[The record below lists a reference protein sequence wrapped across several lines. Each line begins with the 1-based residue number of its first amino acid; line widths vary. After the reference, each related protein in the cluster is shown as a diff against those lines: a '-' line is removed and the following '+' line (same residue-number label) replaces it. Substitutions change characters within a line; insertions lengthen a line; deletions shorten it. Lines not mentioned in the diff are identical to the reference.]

1 MTNKATLLSQ
11 NSNTLSLDLDGMTC
25 AACAARI
32 ERVISKNESIE
43 SVSVNFPLKKAVIKS
58 NKDFDVDE
66 VIEKI
71 SAIGYS
77 AKVTD
82 KKVPEKENYSKTFLV
97 PFSSLAF
104 SVGVS
109 QAFNTN
115 NSFLAYLL
123 GFIVIF
129 VFGRRFHISAV
140 KKISHFEFN
149 MDTLVSLGSL
159 SSVAVSLLPSSNS
172 DMFLDAGAYIISFV
186 LFGKAVEE
194 ISIQSSIDVS
204 EAIKNSKPQYA
215 KLLSNGMVD
224 VRKVSDLNGGDFIGV
239 SPGEIIPID
248 GIITSGS
255 SSTNEDFLTG
265 ESKPI
270 HKNTGDE
277 VMAGSINLDGY
288 IEVEVKDGGVST
300 YDFIEQL
307 ILEAQS
313 STPSIQKTLD
323 KITQFFVPGI
333 LLLSVSTF
341 LYWYFLAS
349 TELMRSLEIAISVLV
364 IACPCAL
371 GLATPITLY
380 KASTLGYRDGFLFKN
395 FDKLQNLKE
404 LNKIIFD
411 KTGTLTS
418 GIFSIKKIDSGN
430 TQLSE
435 NEILSYV
442 ASLEIKSNH
451 PIAKSLL
458 LESERRNL
466 SFFSSKNV
474 KEDIGSGIHGQV
486 NGLDVSIVG
495 KNGIENIL
503 EITIDDQQ
511 AYIYLEED
519 LTVDQD
525 LITQIKK
532 YYEILILSGDS
543 AEKVSL
549 LAKGL
554 NIKSAMGD
562 QTPEDKL
569 SYVKNVQKTEGVIF
583 IGDGVNDSP
592 SLQQADVAITTSIS
606 SQIAQASSDIVIHE
620 GGIEKVLNI
629 RDLALITSR
638 RVRQNLFL
646 AFVYN
651 SLMIPIA
658 VAGSISPKLG
668 ALAMAMSSISVVLNS
683 SRKLTN

>member
-1 MTNKATLLSQ
+1 
-11 NSNTLSLDLDGMTC
+11 MTC

-32 ERVISKNESIE
+32 ERVISKNKSIE

-97 PFSSLAF
+97 PFSSLAL

-109 QAFNTN
+109 QAFNAN

-224 VRKVSDLNGGDFIGV
+224 VKKVSDLNGGDFIGV

-270 HKNTGDE
+270 HKNTGDD

-341 LYWYFLAS
+341 LYWYFLVS

-418 GIFSIKKIDSGN
+418 GIFTIEKIDTGN
-430 TQLSE
+430 TKLSE

-458 LESERRNL
+458 LESERKNL
-466 SFFSSKNV
+466 SFFSSSNV
-474 KEDIGSGIHGQV
+474 KEDIGSGIHGIV

-495 KNGIENIL
+495 KNDIENML
-503 EITIDDQQ
+503 EVTIDNQQ
-511 AYIYLEED
+511 AYIHLEED

-525 LITQIKK
+525 LITEIKK

-543 AEKVSL
+543 SEKVSL
-549 LAKGL
+549 LAEEL
-554 NIKSAMGD
+554 NIKHALGD
-562 QTPEDKL
+562 QAPEDKL
-569 SYVKNVQKTEGVIF
+569 SYVKSLQETEGVIF

-620 GGIEKVLNI
+620 GGIEKILNI
-629 RDLALITSR
+629 RDLALRSSR

-646 AFVYN
+646 AFIYN

>member
-1 MTNKATLLSQ
+1 
-11 NSNTLSLDLDGMTC
+11 MTC

-224 VRKVSDLNGGDFIGV
+224 VRRVSDLNGGDFIGV

-341 LYWYFLAS
+341 LYWHFLVS

-418 GIFSIKKIDSGN
+418 GIFSIKKIDSRN
-430 TQLSE
+430 TKLSE

-554 NIKSAMGD
+554 NIKTAMGD

-606 SQIAQASSDIVIHE
+606 SQIAQASSDVVIHE

-629 RDLALITSR
+629 RDLAVITSR

>member
-1 MTNKATLLSQ
+1 MNKATLLSQ

-58 NKDFDVDE
+58 NKDFDVDR

-82 KKVPEKENYSKTFLV
+82 KRVPEKENYSKPFLI
-97 PFSSLAF
+97 PFFCLAF
-104 SVGVS
+104 SIGVS
-109 QAFNTN
+109 QAFNAN

-123 GFIVIF
+123 GFTVIF

-159 SSVAVSLLPSSNS
+159 SSVVVSLLPSSNS

-194 ISIQSSIDVS
+194 ISIQKSIDVS

-215 KLLSNGMVD
+215 KLLSNGMVE
-224 VRKVSDLNGGDFIGV
+224 VKKVSDLNGGDFIGV

-248 GIITSGS
+248 GIITAGS

-270 HKNTGDE
+270 NKKTGDG

-323 KITQFFVPGI
+323 RITQFFVPGI
-333 LLLSVSTF
+333 LLLSLSTF
-341 LYWYFLAS
+341 LYRYLLVS

-418 GIFSIKKIDSGN
+418 GIFTIKKIDTGN
-430 TQLSE
+430 TKLSE

-458 LESERRNL
+458 LESERKNL
-466 SFFSSKNV
+466 SFFSSSSV
-474 KEDIGSGIHGQV
+474 KEDIGSGIHGIV

-495 KNGIENIL
+495 KNDIENML
-503 EITIDDQQ
+503 EVTIDNQQ
-511 AYIYLEED
+511 AYIHLEED

-525 LITQIKK
+525 LITEIKK

-543 AEKVSL
+543 SEKVSL
-549 LAKGL
+549 RAEEL
-554 NIKSAMGD
+554 NIKHALGD
-562 QTPEDKL
+562 QAPEDKL
-569 SYVKNVQKTEGVIF
+569 SYVKSLQETEGVIF

-620 GGIEKVLNI
+620 GGIEKILNI
-629 RDLALITSR
+629 RDLALRSSR

-646 AFVYN
+646 AFIYN

>member
-1 MTNKATLLSQ
+1 
-11 NSNTLSLDLDGMTC
+11 MTC

-97 PFSSLAF
+97 PFPSLAF

-109 QAFNTN
+109 QAFNAN

-224 VRKVSDLNGGDFIGV
+224 VKKVSDLNGGDFIGV

-270 HKNTGDE
+270 HKNTGDD

-341 LYWYFLAS
+341 LYWYFLVS

-418 GIFSIKKIDSGN
+418 GIFSIKKIDSRN

-503 EITIDDQQ
+503 EITIDNQQ
-511 AYIYLEED
+511 AYIHLEED
-519 LTVDQD
+519 LTVDKD
-525 LITQIKK
+525 LITEIKK
-532 YYEILILSGDS
+532 YYEVLILSGDS
-543 AEKVSL
+543 SEKVSL
-549 LAKGL
+549 LAKEL
-554 NIKSAMGD
+554 NIKSALGD
-562 QTPEDKL
+562 QTPEEKL
-569 SYVKNVQKTEGVIF
+569 SYVKTVQKTEGVIF

-620 GGIEKVLNI
+620 GGIEKILNI
-629 RDLALITSR
+629 RDLAVITNR

>member
-1 MTNKATLLSQ
+1 MRNKATLLSQ

-58 NKDFDVDE
+58 NKDFDVDR

-82 KKVPEKENYSKTFLV
+82 KRVPEKENYSKTFLI
-97 PFSSLAF
+97 PFFSLAF
-104 SVGVS
+104 SIGVS
-109 QAFNTN
+109 QAFNAN

-123 GFIVIF
+123 GFTVIF

-159 SSVAVSLLPSSNS
+159 SSVVVSLLPSSNS

-194 ISIQSSIDVS
+194 ISIQKSIDVS

-215 KLLSNGMVD
+215 KLLSNGMVE
-224 VRKVSDLNGGDFIGV
+224 VKKVSDLNGGDFIGV

-248 GIITSGS
+248 GIITAGS

-270 HKNTGDE
+270 NKKTGDG

-323 KITQFFVPGI
+323 RITQFFVPGI
-333 LLLSVSTF
+333 LLLSLSTF
-341 LYWYFLAS
+341 LYRYLLVS

-418 GIFSIKKIDSGN
+418 GIFTIKKIDTGN
-430 TQLSE
+430 TKLSE

-458 LESERRNL
+458 LESERKNL
-466 SFFSSKNV
+466 SFFSSSNV
-474 KEDIGSGIHGQV
+474 KEDIGSGIHGIV

-495 KNGIENIL
+495 KNDIENML
-503 EITIDDQQ
+503 EVTIDNQQ
-511 AYIYLEED
+511 AYIHLEED

-525 LITQIKK
+525 LITEIKK

-543 AEKVSL
+543 SEKVSL
-549 LAKGL
+549 LAEEL
-554 NIKSAMGD
+554 NIKHALGD
-562 QTPEDKL
+562 QAPEDKL
-569 SYVKNVQKTEGVIF
+569 SYVKSLQETEGVIF

-606 SQIAQASSDIVIHE
+606 SQIAQASSDIIIHE
-620 GGIEKVLNI
+620 GGIEKILNI
-629 RDLALITSR
+629 RDLALRSSR

-646 AFVYN
+646 AFIYN

>member
-1 MTNKATLLSQ
+1 
-11 NSNTLSLDLDGMTC
+11 MTC

-32 ERVISKNESIE
+32 ERVISKNKSIE

-97 PFSSLAF
+97 PFSSLAL

-109 QAFNTN
+109 QAFNAN

-341 LYWYFLAS
+341 LYWHFLVS

-418 GIFSIKKIDSGN
+418 GIFSIKKIESRN
-430 TQLSE
+430 TKLSE

>member
-1 MTNKATLLSQ
+1 LSQ

-109 QAFNTN
+109 QAFNAN

-341 LYWYFLAS
+341 LYWHFLVS

-418 GIFSIKKIDSGN
+418 GIFSIKKIDSRN
-430 TQLSE
+430 TKLSE

-486 NGLDVSIVG
+486 NGLNVSIVG

-503 EITIDDQQ
+503 KITIDDQQ

-554 NIKSAMGD
+554 NIKTAMGD

>member
-1 MTNKATLLSQ
+1 
-11 NSNTLSLDLDGMTC
+11 MTC

-109 QAFNTN
+109 QAFNAN

-341 LYWYFLAS
+341 LYWHFLVS

-418 GIFSIKKIDSGN
+418 GIFSIKKIDSRN
-430 TQLSE
+430 TKLSE

-486 NGLDVSIVG
+486 NGLNVSIVG

-503 EITIDDQQ
+503 KITIDDQQ

-554 NIKSAMGD
+554 NIKTAMGD

>member
-1 MTNKATLLSQ
+1 
-11 NSNTLSLDLDGMTC
+11 MTC

-109 QAFNTN
+109 QAFNAN

-224 VRKVSDLNGGDFIGV
+224 VKKVSDLNGGDFIGV

-270 HKNTGDE
+270 HKNTGDD

-323 KITQFFVPGI
+323 RITQFFVPGI
-333 LLLSVSTF
+333 LLLSLSTF
-341 LYWYFLAS
+341 LYRYLLVS

-418 GIFSIKKIDSGN
+418 GIFSIKKIDSRN

-486 NGLDVSIVG
+486 NGHDVSIVG

-503 EITIDDQQ
+503 EITIDNQQ
-511 AYIYLEED
+511 AYIHLEED
-519 LTVDQD
+519 LTVDKD
-525 LITQIKK
+525 LITEIKK
-532 YYEILILSGDS
+532 YYEVLILSGDS
-543 AEKVSL
+543 SEKVSL
-549 LAKGL
+549 LAKEL
-554 NIKSAMGD
+554 NIKSALGD
-562 QTPEDKL
+562 QTPEEKL
-569 SYVKNVQKTEGVIF
+569 SYVKTVQKTEGVIF

-620 GGIEKVLNI
+620 GGIEKILNI
-629 RDLALITSR
+629 RGLAVITNR

>member
-1 MTNKATLLSQ
+1 MNKATLLSQ

-58 NKDFDVDE
+58 NKDFDVDR

-82 KKVPEKENYSKTFLV
+82 KRVPEKENYSKTFLI
-97 PFSSLAF
+97 PFFSLAF
-104 SVGVS
+104 SIGVS
-109 QAFNTN
+109 QAFNAN

-123 GFIVIF
+123 GFTVIF

-159 SSVAVSLLPSSNS
+159 SSVVVSLLPSSNS

-194 ISIQSSIDVS
+194 ISIQKSIDVS

-215 KLLSNGMVD
+215 KLLSNGMVE
-224 VRKVSDLNGGDFIGV
+224 VKKVSDLNGGDFIGV

-270 HKNTGDE
+270 HKNTGDD

-341 LYWYFLAS
+341 LYWYFLVS

-418 GIFSIKKIDSGN
+418 GIFSIKKIDSRN

-486 NGLDVSIVG
+486 NSHDVSIVG

-503 EITIDDQQ
+503 EITIDNQQ
-511 AYIYLEED
+511 AYIHLEED

-525 LITQIKK
+525 LITEIKK
-532 YYEILILSGDS
+532 YYEVLILSGDS
-543 AEKVSL
+543 SEKVSL
-549 LAKGL
+549 LAKEL
-554 NIKSAMGD
+554 NIKSALGD
-562 QTPEDKL
+562 QTPEEKL
-569 SYVKNVQKTEGVIF
+569 SYVKTVQKTEGVIF

-620 GGIEKVLNI
+620 GGIEKILNI
-629 RDLALITSR
+629 RGLAVITNR

>member
-1 MTNKATLLSQ
+1 
-11 NSNTLSLDLDGMTC
+11 MTC

-109 QAFNTN
+109 QAFNAN

-224 VRKVSDLNGGDFIGV
+224 VKKVSDLNGGDFIGV

-270 HKNTGDE
+270 HKNTGDD

-341 LYWYFLAS
+341 LYWYFLVS

-418 GIFSIKKIDSGN
+418 GIFSIKKIDSRN

-486 NGLDVSIVG
+486 NSHDVSIVG

-503 EITIDDQQ
+503 EITIDNQQ
-511 AYIYLEED
+511 AYIHLEED

-525 LITQIKK
+525 LITEIKK
-532 YYEILILSGDS
+532 YYEVLILSGDS
-543 AEKVSL
+543 SEKVSL
-549 LAKGL
+549 LAKEL
-554 NIKSAMGD
+554 NIKSALGD
-562 QTPEDKL
+562 QTPEEKL
-569 SYVKNVQKTEGVIF
+569 SYVKTVQKTEGVIF

-620 GGIEKVLNI
+620 GGIEKILNI
-629 RDLALITSR
+629 RGLAVITNR

>member
-1 MTNKATLLSQ
+1 
-11 NSNTLSLDLDGMTC
+11 MTC

-58 NKDFDVDE
+58 NKDFDVDR

-82 KKVPEKENYSKTFLV
+82 KRVPEKENYSKTFLI
-97 PFSSLAF
+97 PFFSLAF
-104 SVGVS
+104 SIGVS
-109 QAFNTN
+109 QAFNAN

-123 GFIVIF
+123 GFTVIF

-159 SSVAVSLLPSSNS
+159 SSVVVSLLPSSNS

-194 ISIQSSIDVS
+194 ISIQKSIDVS

-215 KLLSNGMVD
+215 KLLSNGMVE
-224 VRKVSDLNGGDFIGV
+224 VKKVSDLNGGDFIGV

-270 HKNTGDE
+270 NKKTGDG

-313 STPSIQKTLD
+313 SSPSIQKTLD
-323 KITQFFVPGI
+323 RITQFFVPGI
-333 LLLSVSTF
+333 LLLSLSTF
-341 LYWYFLAS
+341 LYRYLLVS

-418 GIFSIKKIDSGN
+418 GIFTIKKIDTGN
-430 TQLSE
+430 TKLSE

-458 LESERRNL
+458 LESERKNL
-466 SFFSSKNV
+466 SFFSSSNV
-474 KEDIGSGIHGQV
+474 KEDIGSGIHGIV

-495 KNGIENIL
+495 KNDIENML
-503 EITIDDQQ
+503 EVTIDNQQ
-511 AYIYLEED
+511 AYIHLEED

-525 LITQIKK
+525 LITEIKK

-543 AEKVSL
+543 SEKVSL
-549 LAKGL
+549 LAEEL
-554 NIKSAMGD
+554 NIKHALGD
-562 QTPEDKL
+562 QAPEDKL
-569 SYVKNVQKTEGVIF
+569 SYVKSLQETEGVIF

-620 GGIEKVLNI
+620 GGIEKILNI
-629 RDLALITSR
+629 RDLALRSSR

-646 AFVYN
+646 AFIYN

>member
-1 MTNKATLLSQ
+1 
-11 NSNTLSLDLDGMTC
+11 MTC

-109 QAFNTN
+109 QAFNAN

-224 VRKVSDLNGGDFIGV
+224 VRRVSDLNGGDFIGV

-341 LYWYFLAS
+341 LYWYFLVS

-418 GIFSIKKIDSGN
+418 GIFSIKKIDSRN
-430 TQLSE
+430 TKLSE

-486 NGLDVSIVG
+486 NGLNVSIVG

-554 NIKSAMGD
+554 NIKTAMGD

>member
-1 MTNKATLLSQ
+1 
-11 NSNTLSLDLDGMTC
+11 MTC

-159 SSVAVSLLPSSNS
+159 SSVVVSLLPSSNS

-248 GIITSGS
+248 GIITAGS

-270 HKNTGDE
+270 HKNTGDD

-341 LYWYFLAS
+341 LYWYFLVS

-418 GIFSIKKIDSGN
+418 GIFSIKKIESRN
-430 TQLSE
+430 TKLSE

-486 NGLDVSIVG
+486 NGLNVSIVG

-554 NIKSAMGD
+554 NIKTAMGD

>member
-1 MTNKATLLSQ
+1 
-11 NSNTLSLDLDGMTC
+11 MTC

-97 PFSSLAF
+97 PFFSLAF

-109 QAFNTN
+109 QAFNAN

-123 GFIVIF
+123 GFIVVF

-224 VRKVSDLNGGDFIGV
+224 VKKVSDLNGGDFIGV

-270 HKNTGDE
+270 HKNTGDD

-341 LYWYFLAS
+341 LYWYFLVS

-418 GIFSIKKIDSGN
+418 GIFSIKKIDSRN

-486 NGLDVSIVG
+486 NGHDVSIVG

-503 EITIDDQQ
+503 EITIDNQQ
-511 AYIYLEED
+511 AYIHLEED
-519 LTVDQD
+519 LTIDQD
-525 LITQIKK
+525 LITEIKK
-532 YYEILILSGDS
+532 YYEVLILSGDS
-543 AEKVSL
+543 SEKVSL
-549 LAKGL
+549 LAKEL
-554 NIKSAMGD
+554 NIKSALGD

-569 SYVKNVQKTEGVIF
+569 SYVKTVQKTEGVIF

-620 GGIEKVLNI
+620 GGIEKILNI
-629 RDLALITSR
+629 RDLAVITNR

>member
-1 MTNKATLLSQ
+1 
-11 NSNTLSLDLDGMTC
+11 MTC

-109 QAFNTN
+109 QAFNAN

-159 SSVAVSLLPSSNS
+159 SSVVVSLLPSSNS

-224 VRKVSDLNGGDFIGV
+224 VRRVSDLNGGDFIGV

-270 HKNTGDE
+270 HKNTGDD

-341 LYWYFLAS
+341 LYWHFLVS

-418 GIFSIKKIDSGN
+418 GIFSIKKIESRN
-430 TQLSE
+430 TKLSE

-474 KEDIGSGIHGQV
+474 KEDIGSGIDGQV

-554 NIKSAMGD
+554 NIKTAMGD

>member
-1 MTNKATLLSQ
+1 
-11 NSNTLSLDLDGMTC
+11 MTC

-109 QAFNTN
+109 QAFNAN

-224 VRKVSDLNGGDFIGV
+224 VKKVSDLNGGDFIGV

-270 HKNTGDE
+270 HKNTGDD

-341 LYWYFLAS
+341 LYWYFLVS

-395 FDKLQNLKE
+395 FDRLQNLKE

-418 GIFSIKKIDSGN
+418 GIFSIKKIDSRN

-486 NGLDVSIVG
+486 NGHDVSIVG

-503 EITIDDQQ
+503 EITIDNQQ
-511 AYIYLEED
+511 AYIHLEED

-525 LITQIKK
+525 LITEIKK
-532 YYEILILSGDS
+532 YYEVLILSGDNS
-543 AEKVSL
+543 EKVSL
-549 LAKGL
+549 LAKEL
-554 NIKSAMGD
+554 NIKSALGD
-562 QTPEDKL
+562 QTPEEKL
-569 SYVKNVQKTEGVIF
+569 SYVKTVQKTEGVIF

-620 GGIEKVLNI
+620 GGIEKILNI
-629 RDLALITSR
+629 RGLAVITNK

-651 SLMIPIA
+651 GLMIPIA

>member
-1 MTNKATLLSQ
+1 
-11 NSNTLSLDLDGMTC
+11 MTC

-109 QAFNTN
+109 QAFNAN

-224 VRKVSDLNGGDFIGV
+224 VKKVSDLNGGDFIGV

-270 HKNTGDE
+270 HKNTGDD

-341 LYWYFLAS
+341 LYWYFLVS

-418 GIFSIKKIDSGN
+418 GIFSIKKIDSRN

-486 NGLDVSIVG
+486 NGHDVSIVG

-503 EITIDDQQ
+503 EITIDNQQ
-511 AYIYLEED
+511 AYIHLEED
-519 LTVDQD
+519 LTVDKD
-525 LITQIKK
+525 LITEIKK
-532 YYEILILSGDS
+532 YYEVLILSGDS
-543 AEKVSL
+543 SEKVSL
-549 LAKGL
+549 LAKEL
-554 NIKSAMGD
+554 NIKSALGD
-562 QTPEDKL
+562 QTPEEKL
-569 SYVKNVQKTEGVIF
+569 SYVKTVQKTEGVIF

-620 GGIEKVLNI
+620 GGIEKILNI
-629 RDLALITSR
+629 RGLAVITNR

>member
-1 MTNKATLLSQ
+1 MNKATLLSQ
-11 NSNTLSLDLDGMTC
+11 NSNTVSLDLDGMTC

-58 NKDFDVDE
+58 NKDFDVDR

-82 KKVPEKENYSKTFLV
+82 KRVPEKENYSKTFLI
-97 PFSSLAF
+97 PFFSLAF
-104 SVGVS
+104 SIGVS
-109 QAFNTN
+109 QAFNAN

-123 GFIVIF
+123 GFTVIF

-159 SSVAVSLLPSSNS
+159 SSVVVSLLPSSNS

-194 ISIQSSIDVS
+194 ISIQKSIDVS

-215 KLLSNGMVD
+215 KLLSNGMVE
-224 VRKVSDLNGGDFIGV
+224 VKKVSDLNGGDFIGV

-248 GIITSGS
+248 GIITAGS

-270 HKNTGDE
+270 NKKTGDG

-323 KITQFFVPGI
+323 RITQFFVPGI
-333 LLLSVSTF
+333 LLLSLSTF
-341 LYWYFLAS
+341 LYRYLLVS

-418 GIFSIKKIDSGN
+418 GIFTIKKIDTGN
-430 TQLSE
+430 TKLSE

-458 LESERRNL
+458 LESERKNL
-466 SFFSSKNV
+466 SFFSSSNV
-474 KEDIGSGIHGQV
+474 KEDIGSGIHGIV

-495 KNGIENIL
+495 KNDIENML
-503 EITIDDQQ
+503 EVTIDNQQ
-511 AYIYLEED
+511 AYIHLEED

-525 LITQIKK
+525 LITEIKK

-543 AEKVSL
+543 SEKVSL
-549 LAKGL
+549 LAEEL
-554 NIKSAMGD
+554 NIKHALGD
-562 QTPEDKL
+562 QAPEDKL
-569 SYVKNVQKTEGVIF
+569 SYVKSLQETEGVIF

-620 GGIEKVLNI
+620 GGIEKILNI
-629 RDLALITSR
+629 RDLALRSSR

-646 AFVYN
+646 AFIYN

>member
-159 SSVAVSLLPSSNS
+159 SSVVVSLLPSSNS

-248 GIITSGS
+248 GIITAGS

-270 HKNTGDE
+270 HKNTGDD

-341 LYWYFLAS
+341 LYWYFLVS

-418 GIFSIKKIDSGN
+418 GIFSIKKIDSRN
-430 TQLSE
+430 TKLSE

-525 LITQIKK
+525 LITEIKK

-543 AEKVSL
+543 SEKVSL
-549 LAKGL
+549 LAKEL
-554 NIKSAMGD
+554 NINTALGD

-569 SYVKNVQKTEGVIF
+569 SYVKTVQKTEGVIF

>member
-1 MTNKATLLSQ
+1 
-11 NSNTLSLDLDGMTC
+11 MTC

-109 QAFNTN
+109 QAFNAN

-341 LYWYFLAS
+341 LYWHFLVS

-418 GIFSIKKIDSGN
+418 GIFSIKKIDSRN
-430 TQLSE
+430 TKLSE

-554 NIKSAMGD
+554 NIKTAMGD

>member
-1 MTNKATLLSQ
+1 MNKATLLSQ
-11 NSNTLSLDLDGMTC
+11 NSNTVSLDLDGMTC

-58 NKDFDVDE
+58 NKDFDVDR

-82 KKVPEKENYSKTFLV
+82 KRVPEKENYSKTFLI
-97 PFSSLAF
+97 PFFSLAF
-104 SVGVS
+104 SIGVS
-109 QAFNTN
+109 QAFNAN

-123 GFIVIF
+123 GFTVIF

-159 SSVAVSLLPSSNS
+159 SSVVVSLLPSSNS

-194 ISIQSSIDVS
+194 ISIQKSIDVS

-215 KLLSNGMVD
+215 KLLSNGMVE
-224 VRKVSDLNGGDFIGV
+224 VKKVSDLNGGDFIGV

-248 GIITSGS
+248 GIITAGS

-270 HKNTGDE
+270 NKKTGDG

-323 KITQFFVPGI
+323 RITQFFVPGI
-333 LLLSVSTF
+333 LLLSLSTF
-341 LYWYFLAS
+341 LYRYLLVS

-418 GIFSIKKIDSGN
+418 GIFTIKKIDTGN
-430 TQLSE
+430 TKLSE

-466 SFFSSKNV
+466 SFFSSSNV
-474 KEDIGSGIHGQV
+474 KEDIGSGIHGIV

-495 KNGIENIL
+495 KNDIENML
-503 EITIDDQQ
+503 EVTIDNQQ
-511 AYIYLEED
+511 AYIHLEED

-525 LITQIKK
+525 LITEIKK

-543 AEKVSL
+543 SEKVSL
-549 LAKGL
+549 LAEEL
-554 NIKSAMGD
+554 NIKHALGD
-562 QTPEDKL
+562 QAPEDKL
-569 SYVKNVQKTEGVIF
+569 SYVKSLQETEGVIF

-620 GGIEKVLNI
+620 GGIEKILNI
-629 RDLALITSR
+629 RDLALRSSR

-646 AFVYN
+646 AFIYN

>member
-1 MTNKATLLSQ
+1 
-11 NSNTLSLDLDGMTC
+11 MTC

-97 PFSSLAF
+97 PFSSLAL

-109 QAFNTN
+109 QAFNAN

-341 LYWYFLAS
+341 LYWHFLVS

-418 GIFSIKKIDSGN
+418 GIFSIKKIDSRN
-430 TQLSE
+430 TKLSE

-486 NGLDVSIVG
+486 NGLNVSIVG

-503 EITIDDQQ
+503 KITIDDQQ

-554 NIKSAMGD
+554 NIKTAMGD